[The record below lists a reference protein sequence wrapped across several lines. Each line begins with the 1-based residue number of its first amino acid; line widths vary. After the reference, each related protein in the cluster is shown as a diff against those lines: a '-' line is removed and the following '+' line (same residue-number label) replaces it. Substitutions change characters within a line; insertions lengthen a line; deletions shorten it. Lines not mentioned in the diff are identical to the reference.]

1 MPMAARLRSRL
12 GRIPA
17 FTRLP
22 RRLRDLRR
30 DRLGRDA
37 ALILGGLFLLFLCH
51 SFLELAD
58 DVEDGETHGT
68 DMAIL
73 LALREPDDPR
83 EAIGPEWL
91 ESGVRDVTALGSAP
105 ILIFVTLA
113 ACGFLFF
120 RRQVHGSFI
129 LLLSMAGGLAASIG
143 LKGVFARPRPDLVE
157 IPSYVSHSFPSGHS
171 MMSAVVYLTL
181 GFIVSRFIKPFW
193 FKAYVLF
200 LAVGITFVVGLSRIF
215 LGVHYPSDVVAG
227 WMAGLAWAGF
237 CLLIAE
243 WLQGRGRV
251 EPEK

>member
-1 MPMAARLRSRL
+1 MGAV
-12 GRIPA
+12 
-17 FTRLP
+17 
-22 RRLRDLRR
+22 
-30 DRLGRDA
+30 
-37 ALILGGLFLLFLCH
+37 LIIGSLILLFLINA
-51 SFLELAD
+51 FLDLAD
-58 DVEDGETHGT
+58 DVGEGETQGR

-73 LALREPDDPR
+73 LSLREKGNPR

-91 ESGVRDVTALGSAP
+91 ESGVRDITALGSAP

-113 ACGFLFF
+113 AGGFLAF
-120 RRQVHGSFI
+120 RRQVHGSLV
-129 LLLSMAGGLAASIG
+129 LLVSMAGGWVASIA

-181 GFIVSRFIKPFW
+181 GFIVSRFVKPFW
-193 FKAYVLF
+193 FKVYILV
-200 LAVGITFVVGLSRIF
+200 LAVGITLMVGLSRIF

-243 WLQGRGRV
+243 WMQGRGQV

>member
-1 MPMAARLRSRL
+1 MPRTARAAPRF
-12 GRIPA
+12 P
-17 FTRLP
+17 RLP
-22 RRLRDLRR
+22 DLGRRLRRILADP
-30 DRLGRDA
+30 LGHDA
-37 ALILGGLFLLFLCH
+37 ALIVGGLFLLFLVNA
-51 SFLELAD
+51 FLDLAD
-58 DVEDGETHGT
+58 DVGEGETHGR

-73 LALREPDDPR
+73 LSLREAGNPH

-91 ESGVRDVTALGSAP
+91 ESGVRDITALGSAP

-113 ACGFLFF
+113 ACGFLAF
-120 RRQVHGSFI
+120 RRQVHGSLV
-129 LLLSMAGGLAASIG
+129 LLVSMAGGWGASIA

-157 IPSYVSHSFPSGHS
+157 LPSYVSHSFPSGHS

-181 GFIVSRFIKPFW
+181 GFIVSRFVKPFW
-193 FKAYVLF
+193 FKVYILV
-200 LAVGITFVVGLSRIF
+200 LAVGLTFVVGLSRIF

-243 WLQGRGRV
+243 WLQGRGQV